1 MTELNGNLRKFGLRV
16 RFLRLW
22 RFAAIGLLAS
32 VALALLLIGAD
43 SLLLIEFP
51 ILNSIYVVV
60 AGLVS
65 GSLTGF
71 FLPVSELALARSVD
85 RRTGNQDRLAT
96 ALQKQDADE
105 LFTEAQHEDAA
116 ESLQQITPKAV
127 YPFSFGRW
135 QMAACASCFALA
147 AVVWVVESEI
157 LMNPDQ
163 KAQKS
168 KMEQAQAAVER
179 IVKQLEVEDQTG
191 DRAAEKKLAAEL
203 KKFAREMERGK
214 LNQEQAMQKAQKL
227 AEEAKKLTEQRLEK
241 TAEQMEQIQAKVL
254 QEKFEEAGG
263 KLGDL
268 ENLKLDKMQM
278 EAMRDLMQKSGADK
292 MPSNNL
298 DSKTMEALGMDNSAS
313 EMMRMSEQQKDALA
327 NAIAQEQK
335 NIQDQMQSGNMTPE
349 QMKALQERQ
358 EMLNELSK
366 QLQLSED
373 VMKALKEL
381 QEMKEYKELQEM
393 LQKLQQASDQ
403 IKKGEPLT
411 DEQIKEMQRQME
423 ELAAQMKDPKAREAL
438 RQAMKEMLEQLKNGQ
453 LSAEAMQGLMGLMGG
468 AGMSGGAGLNGMPG
482 GGGKDGGMFQG
493 EGENQKGDPM
503 TLDGKGNPTAV
514 RGSRDENRGTDAF
527 TEIKAPTMV
536 GSRTS
541 VPYKEVLPQYK
552 KSAESAVNNNQVKP
566 KHRQRVKE
574 YFESLSGGGSSSGGG
589 KGGK

>member
-1 MTELNGNLRKFGLRV
+1 MKFTGDLKKFGLRV

-22 RFAAIGLLAS
+22 RYAAIGLLAS
-32 VALALLLIGAD
+32 VFLAFALIVADNFLLIN
-43 SLLLIEFP
+43 FP
-51 ILNSIYVVV
+51 ILNSGYVVV
-60 AGLVS
+60 AGLVL
-65 GSLTGF
+65 GAVTGF

-85 RRTGNQDRLAT
+85 RRAGNQDRLAT
-96 ALQKQDADE
+96 ALQKQDAEE
-105 LFTEAQHEDAA
+105 LFTEVQQQDAA
-116 ESLQQITPKAV
+116 ESLQQITPKAI

-147 AVVWVVESEI
+147 AVVWVVQSEI
-157 LMNPDQ
+157 LLSTDQ

-168 KMEQAQAAVER
+168 KMEQVQAAVER

-203 KKFAREMERGK
+203 RKFSREMERGK

-241 TAEQMEQIQAKVL
+241 TAEKMEQIQAKVL

-268 ENLKLDKMQM
+268 QNLKLDKMQM

-298 DSKTMEALGMDNSAS
+298 DSKTMEALGLDNSAS

-327 NAIAQEQK
+327 KAIAQEQK
-335 NIQDQMQSGNMTPE
+335 NIQEQMQNGNLTAE

-373 VMKALKEL
+373 VMKALREL

-393 LQKLQQASDQ
+393 LQTLQKATDQ
-403 IKKGEPLT
+403 IQNGEPLT
-411 DEQIKEMQRQME
+411 EEQIKEMQRQME
-423 ELAAQMKDPKAREAL
+423 ELAKQMKDPKAREAM
-438 RQAMKEMLEQLKNGQ
+438 RQAMKEMIEQLKSGQ
-453 LSAEAMQGLMGLMGG
+453 LDAEAMRQLMGMMG
-468 AGMSGGAGLNGMPG
+468 AGMSGGMGLNGMPG
-482 GGGKDGGMFQG
+482 SGGRDGGAFQG

-514 RGSRDENRGTDAF
+514 RGSRDENRGTDAY

-574 YFESLSGGGSSSGGG
+574 YFESLSSGGSSSGG

>member
-1 MTELNGNLRKFGLRV
+1 MKFTSDLKKFGLRV

-22 RFAAIGLLAS
+22 RFAAIGLLAGV
-32 VALALLLIGAD
+32 VAALLLIGAD
-43 SLLLIEFP
+43 YLLLVDFP
-51 ILNSIYVVV
+51 ILNSIYVVA
-60 AGLVS
+60 AGLVL
-65 GSLTGF
+65 GAVTGF
-71 FLPVSELALARSVD
+71 FLPMSELALARSVD
-85 RRTGNQDRLAT
+85 RRSGNQDRLAT

-105 LFTEAQHEDAA
+105 LFTEAQHQDAA
-116 ESLQQITPKAV
+116 ESLQQITPKSV

-147 AVVWVVESEI
+147 AVVWVVQSEI
-157 LMNPDQ
+157 LLSTDQ

-168 KMEQAQAAVER
+168 KMEQVQAAVER

-203 KKFAREMERGK
+203 RKFSREMERGK

-241 TAEQMEQIQAKVL
+241 TAERMEQIQAKVL

-268 ENLKLDKMQM
+268 QNLKLDKMQM

-298 DSKTMEALGMDNSAS
+298 DSKTMEALGLDNSAS

-327 NAIAQEQK
+327 KAIAQEQK
-335 NIQDQMQSGNMTPE
+335 SIQDQMQSGNLTPE

-373 VMKALKEL
+373 VMKALREL

-393 LQKLQQASDQ
+393 LQKLQKATDQ
-403 IKKGEPLT
+403 IQNGEPLT
-411 DEQIKEMQRQME
+411 EEQIKEMQRQME
-423 ELAAQMKDPKAREAL
+423 ELAEQMKDPKAREAL
-438 RQAMKEMLEQLKNGQ
+438 RQAMKEMLEQLKNGE
-453 LSAEAMQGLMGLMGG
+453 LDAEAMRQLMGMMG
-468 AGMSGGAGLNGMPG
+468 AGMSGGLGMSGMQG
-482 GGGKDGGMFQG
+482 GGGRDGGAFQG

-514 RGSRDENRGTDAF
+514 RGSRDENRGTDAY

-574 YFESLSGGGSSSGGG
+574 YFESLSSGGSSSGG

>member
-1 MTELNGNLRKFGLRV
+1 MKFTSDLKKFGLRV

-32 VALALLLIGAD
+32 VVLALLLIGAD
-43 SLLLIEFP
+43 YLLLVDFP
-51 ILNSIYVVV
+51 ILNSIYVVA
-60 AGLVS
+60 AGLLLGAVS
-65 GSLTGF
+65 GF
-71 FLPVSELALARSVD
+71 ILPVSELALARSVD
-85 RRTGNQDRLAT
+85 RRSGNQDRLAT
-96 ALQKQDADE
+96 ALQKQDADK
-105 LFTEAQHEDAA
+105 LFTEAQHQDAA
-116 ESLQQITPKAV
+116 ESLQQITPKSV

-147 AVVWVVESEI
+147 AVVWVVQSEI
-157 LMNPDQ
+157 LLSTDQ

-168 KMEQAQAAVER
+168 KMEQVQAAVER

-203 KKFAREMERGK
+203 RKFSREMERGK

-241 TAEQMEQIQAKVL
+241 TAERMEQIQAKVL

-268 ENLKLDKMQM
+268 QNLKLDKMQM

-298 DSKTMEALGMDNSAS
+298 DSKTMEALGLDNSAS

-327 NAIAQEQK
+327 KAIAQEQK
-335 NIQDQMQSGNMTPE
+335 SIQDQMQSGNLTPE

-373 VMKALKEL
+373 VMKALREL

-393 LQKLQQASDQ
+393 LQKLQKATDQ
-403 IKKGEPLT
+403 IQNCEPLT
-411 DEQIKEMQRQME
+411 EEQIKEMQRQME
-423 ELAAQMKDPKAREAL
+423 ELAEQMKDPKAREAL
-438 RQAMKEMLEQLKNGQ
+438 RQAMKEMLEQLKNGE
-453 LSAEAMQGLMGLMGG
+453 LDAEAMRQLMGMMG
-468 AGMSGGAGLNGMPG
+468 AGMSGGLGMSGMQG
-482 GGGKDGGMFQG
+482 GGGRDGGVFQG

-514 RGSRDENRGTDAF
+514 RGSRDENRGTDAY

-574 YFESLSGGGSSSGGG
+574 YFESLSSGGSSSGG

>member
-1 MTELNGNLRKFGLRV
+1 MKFTSDLKKFGLRV

-32 VALALLLIGAD
+32 VVLALLLIGAD
-43 SLLLIEFP
+43 YLLLVDFP
-51 ILNSIYVVV
+51 ILNSIYVVA
-60 AGLVS
+60 AGLLLGAVS
-65 GSLTGF
+65 GF
-71 FLPVSELALARSVD
+71 ILPVSELALARSVD
-85 RRTGNQDRLAT
+85 RRSGNQDRLAT

-105 LFTEAQHEDAA
+105 LFTEAQHQDAA
-116 ESLQQITPKAV
+116 ESLQQITPKSV

-147 AVVWVVESEI
+147 AVVWVVQSEI
-157 LMNPDQ
+157 LLSTDQ

-168 KMEQAQAAVER
+168 KMEQVQAAVER

-203 KKFAREMERGK
+203 RKFSREMERGK

-241 TAEQMEQIQAKVL
+241 TAERMEQIQAKVL

-268 ENLKLDKMQM
+268 QNLKLDKMQM

-298 DSKTMEALGMDNSAS
+298 DSKTMEALGLDNSAS

-327 NAIAQEQK
+327 KAIAQEQK
-335 NIQDQMQSGNMTPE
+335 SIQDQMQSGNLTPE

-373 VMKALKEL
+373 VMKALREL

-393 LQKLQQASDQ
+393 LQKLQKATDQ
-403 IKKGEPLT
+403 IQNCEPLT
-411 DEQIKEMQRQME
+411 EEQIKEMQRQME
-423 ELAAQMKDPKAREAL
+423 EFAEQMKDPKAREAL
-438 RQAMKEMLEQLKNGQ
+438 RQAMKEMLEQLKNGE
-453 LSAEAMQGLMGLMGG
+453 LDAEAMRQLMGMMG
-468 AGMSGGAGLNGMPG
+468 AGMSGGLGMSGMQG
-482 GGGKDGGMFQG
+482 GGGRDGGVFQG

-514 RGSRDENRGTDAF
+514 RGSRDENRGTDAY

-574 YFESLSGGGSSSGGG
+574 YFESLSSGGSSSGG